1 MAAGGHFGNKS
12 ANLVKHYAED
22 LGFEYI
28 SASSKEEFT
37 NVYSRFVNPELTAKP
52 ILFEVFT
59 NSSEENEALFTIR
72 NMAENSAYKKQQI
85 KKSIIKFV
93 GPKLIKT
100 VKKIIK

>member
-1 MAAGGHFGNKS
+1 M
-12 ANLVKHYAED
+12 
-22 LGFEYI
+22 
-28 SASSKEEFT
+28 
-37 NVYSRFVNPELTAKP
+37 
-52 ILFEVFT
+52 FT